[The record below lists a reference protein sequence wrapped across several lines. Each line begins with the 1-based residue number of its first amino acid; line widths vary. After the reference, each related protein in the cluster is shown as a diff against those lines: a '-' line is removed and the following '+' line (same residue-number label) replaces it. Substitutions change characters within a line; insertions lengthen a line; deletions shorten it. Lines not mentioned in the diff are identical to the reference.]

1 MGKKLG
7 TDPRRVENGG
17 IQGMPEARVGL
28 AIDGAST
35 SFRRCA
41 IINLFDLPVKD
52 SDILE
57 SNPDIRGT
65 RFMYGL
71 RYQPCMSREGTA
83 DFVINADIIDTK
95 EKIRVH
101 CFDQLK
107 QMAKSI
113 PEVAWLLRNTNLN
126 DDLFAMAKININI
139 RIPIAFDAVEYARKI
154 GDVRLDS
161 QLSTV
166 QATDQATIRYNNIV
180 VNKIMRSQKA
190 RRQK

>member
-28 AIDGAST
+28 AIDTASST
-35 SFRRCA
+35 FRRTA
-41 IINLFDLPVKD
+41 IISLFDLPVKD

-57 SNPDIRGT
+57 NNPDIRKT
-65 RFMYGL
+65 RFCYGI
-71 RYQPCMSREGTA
+71 RYQPNMMTKKGA
-83 DFVINADIIDTK
+83 DFVISADIINEK
-95 EKIRVH
+95 EKIRVGS
-101 CFDQLK
+101 FEQLK
-107 QMAKSI
+107 YMGRSDPAI
-113 PEVAWLLRNTNLN
+113 AWLLRNTNLN
-126 DDLFAMAKININI
+126 DDLFAVAKVNINI
-139 RIPIAFDAVEYARKI
+139 RIPIAFNAVEYVRKI

-161 QLSTV
+161 KVSTA
-166 QATDQATIRYNNIV
+166 QAVDQTKIRLDNIV